1 MFYVYN
7 QWLEPFEPPAIDI
20 FVEADNPAQADEI
33 VSKLIDIDGE
43 RWYHADDDGFD
54 EPFACEYSKSKETV
68 NVPALLIIRR
78 QAAPTTVN

>member
-7 QWLEPFEPPAIDI
+7 QWVEPFEPPAIDI
-20 FVEADNPAQADEI
+20 MVEANSPKEADKI

-68 NVPALLIIRR
+68 NVHALLIIRR
-78 QAAPTTVN
+78 HAAPTTVN

>member
-20 FVEADNPAQADEI
+20 MVEADSPKEADQI

-43 RWYHADDDGFD
+43 RWYPADEDGFD
-54 EPFACEYSKSKETV
+54 EPFVCDYTKSKETV

-78 QAAPTTVN
+78 HAAPTTVN